1 MHRAPTR
8 DREKLMKITKEEIV
22 HVANLARLD
31 LDEESIGKF
40 AGQIDNILEYVDM
53 LNRVETKGVAPTSHA
68 ISLTNAFREDK
79 VKEHL
84 DRNKALANAP
94 EEEDGNFVV
103 PKVIG

>member
-1 MHRAPTR
+1 MG
-8 DREKLMKITKEEIV
+8 DQEKLMKITKEEIV
-22 HVANLARLD
+22 HVANLALLD

-94 EEEDGNFVV
+94 EKEDGNFVV

>member
-1 MHRAPTR
+1 
-8 DREKLMKITKEEIV
+8 MKITKKEIV

-53 LNRVETKGVAPTSHA
+53 LNRVDTEGVAPTSHA
-68 ISLTNAFREDK
+68 IFLTNAFREDRIK
-79 VKEHL
+79 VHL
-84 DRNKALANAP
+84 DRSKALANAP
-94 EEEDGNFVV
+94 EKEDGNFVV

>member
-94 EEEDGNFVV
+94 EKEDGNFVV